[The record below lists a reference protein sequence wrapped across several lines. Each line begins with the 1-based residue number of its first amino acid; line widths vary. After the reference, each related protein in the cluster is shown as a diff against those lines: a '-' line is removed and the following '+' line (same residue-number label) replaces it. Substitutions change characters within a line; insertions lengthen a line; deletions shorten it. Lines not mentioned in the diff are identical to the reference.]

1 MKQQTFGRSKEIP
14 LSCQEWVLVHDERV
28 SVNTFHC
35 NGKRVALLVWVAC
48 AFSKITGTLL
58 AETILYRH
66 LDADLTQVP
75 RTFLTLAHSIQAQ
88 EEMNLP
94 PELYDAFDRILREAD
109 RDCLRVRHESPE
121 TQWPILAAAEKK
133 VAKGIGELVG
143 AESLHRL
150 RQLELQ
156 GQGVRAYVRPEV
168 IEFLQMDADQVQQL
182 RALFDR
188 TDQASRQSRQSMKS
202 LYSRDADANEANTAA
217 VAAARVLN
225 LSASEV
231 KAANRIITHE
241 QRKRFQA
248 ALGTKRDTSKFD
260 RVYAQAPELIDSG
273 QWYQDRKTTLQA
285 HRGKVILLH
294 FYAFQC
300 HNCHAN
306 FPIYN
311 RWQEKLMEKGA
322 VVIGIQ
328 TPETRAES
336 EPDRITQAA
345 AENQFDFPVLYD
357 LEKENWNVWSNN
369 VWPAVYV
376 IDKRG
381 YIRYW
386 WLGELQWQGAKG
398 DKLIERLVSS
408 LLLE

>member
-1 MKQQTFGRSKEIP
+1 
-14 LSCQEWVLVHDERV
+14 
-28 SVNTFHC
+28 
-35 NGKRVALLVWVAC
+35 
-48 AFSKITGTLL
+48 
-58 AETILYRH
+58 
-66 LDADLTQVP
+66 
-75 RTFLTLAHSIQAQ
+75 
-88 EEMNLP
+88 
-94 PELYDAFDRILREAD
+94 
-109 RDCLRVRHESPE
+109 
-121 TQWPILAAAEKK
+121 
-133 VAKGIGELVG
+133 
-143 AESLHRL
+143 
-150 RQLELQ
+150 
-156 GQGVRAYVRPEV
+156 
-168 IEFLQMDADQVQQL
+168 MDADQVQQL

-322 VVIGIQ
+322 VVIGIKLQ
-328 TPETRAES
+328 
-336 EPDRITQAA
+336 
-345 AENQFDFPVLYD
+345 
-357 LEKENWNVWSNN
+357 K
-369 VWPAVYV
+369 PAPNRSQIVSLRLLRRTNLTFLSCM
-376 IDKRG
+376 IWRRKTG
-381 YIRYW
+381 TC
-386 WLGELQWQGAKG
+386 GATMSG
-398 DKLIERLVSS
+398 LRFM
-408 LLLE
+408 